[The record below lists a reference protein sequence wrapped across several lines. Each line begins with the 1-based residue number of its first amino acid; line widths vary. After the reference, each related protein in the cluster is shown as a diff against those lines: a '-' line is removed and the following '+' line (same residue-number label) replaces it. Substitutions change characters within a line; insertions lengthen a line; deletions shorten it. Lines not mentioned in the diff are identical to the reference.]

1 MKAHLIHTHLLIP
14 RSSAK
19 VKVKYQGHVSQKM
32 GVSGAFMFHKHIL
45 LTELSPFDG
54 LKFSVKI
61 KLLMLSLGTGMSC
74 SFSGFY
80 FRVSKEIHFNMFCTD
95 RVSCGFTQFYMLSGI
110 SRVNCRFTLFDLLP
124 GILERE
130 QEQSVVYGSIDFG
143 KTVVTSE
150 KYRELVRFSWNLFGI
165 LCCFQHYFTFP

>member
-1 MKAHLIHTHLLIP
+1 
-14 RSSAK
+14 
-19 VKVKYQGHVSQKM
+19 
-32 GVSGAFMFHKHIL
+32 
-45 LTELSPFDG
+45 
-54 LKFSVKI
+54 
-61 KLLMLSLGTGMSC
+61 
-74 SFSGFY
+74 
-80 FRVSKEIHFNMFCTD
+80 
-95 RVSCGFTQFYMLSGI
+95 MLSGI

-165 LCCFQHYFTFP
+165 LCCFQHYFRCIAGARSPFLEFLLPVHGTIFFLSYWLLSQITHYQNAEDQ